1 MTTTFKVVEFYRNNN
16 NSSSNLIANA
26 NNLNEKND
34 NTLKKSTS
42 NSNNI
47 TSIESPTKKT
57 TPKAHI
63 QLLNNNHIF
72 SSLGFNVIGGYL
84 TDIPATIADVNFN
97 NASNSKLPKV
107 RKVFSSF
114 FFSLLL

>member
-1 MTTTFKVVEFYRNNN
+1 MNVSATASNRLSNAPNVSLGNN
-16 NSSSNLIANA
+16 IANA
-26 NNLNEKND
+26 I
-34 NTLKKSTS
+34 
-42 NSNNI
+42 NI

-84 TDIPATIADVNFN
+84 TDIPATIVDVDFN

-114 FFSLLL
+114 FFSLLF